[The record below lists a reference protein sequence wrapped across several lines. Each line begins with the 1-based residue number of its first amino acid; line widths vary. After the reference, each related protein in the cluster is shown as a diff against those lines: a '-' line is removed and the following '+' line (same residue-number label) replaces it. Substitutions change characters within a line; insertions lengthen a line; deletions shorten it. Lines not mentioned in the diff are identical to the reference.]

1 MTLDQSFE
9 ALKTLAQSEI
19 AKSRAAGRQSVADSL
34 SLALR
39 RIRQAQNDSD
49 IANLLVHADSSDARK
64 VACLVFDGD
73 HGRILLT
80 RGVPASSVTFPI
92 HNAPALLSV
101 IETRDIVV
109 AQASASELSEPLS
122 KALACNSADTGK
134 AHLIPVVVEDAV
146 RMVLILVQGAA
157 VDPSEAVQPAC
168 LSILCEAAALR
179 LEVVALEQIAARKAY
194 SPEPEQLVQIGGT
207 QTGVP
212 RWADLNAAEQSL
224 HLHAQRFAQVAVA
237 RMRVEQQAAV
247 RDGQNRRDLYSAL
260 RSEID
265 QARDQYRSQFLAG
278 QSKTMVDYLYLELVR
293 SLANEQDQLLG
304 SGFPGRLI

>member
-9 ALKTLAQSEI
+9 ALKTLAESEI
-19 AKSRAAGRQSVADSL
+19 AKSHAAGRQAVADSL
-34 SLALR
+34 SLTMR

-49 IANLLVHADSSDARK
+49 IANLLVHADPSYTSK
-64 VACLVFDGD
+64 VACLVFEGD
-73 HGRILLT
+73 HARILLS
-80 RGVPASSVTFPI
+80 RGILTSSVTFPI
-92 HNAPALLSV
+92 HHAPALLSV
-101 IETRDIVV
+101 IETRDMVV
-109 AQASASELSEPLS
+109 AQASASELSEPLAH
-122 KALACNSADTGK
+122 ALASESVETGK
-134 AHLIPVVVEDAV
+134 AHLIPVVVDDAV
-146 RMVLILVQGAA
+146 RMVLILVERAA
-157 VDPSEAVQPAC
+157 EAVEPAS

-179 LEVVALEQIAARKAY
+179 LELIALQETSARRAH
-194 SPEPEQLVQIGGT
+194 SPEPEQLVQIGNA
-207 QTGVP
+207 QTNAL

-265 QARDQYRSQFLAG
+265 QAREQYRVQFLTG
-278 QSKTMVDYLYLELVR
+278 QSKTMVDYLYLEIVR

-304 SGFPGRLI
+304 PGFPGRLI

>member
-9 ALKTLAQSEI
+9 ALKTLAESEI
-19 AKSRAAGRQSVADSL
+19 AKSHAAGRQAVADSL
-34 SLALR
+34 SLTMR

-49 IANLLVHADSSDARK
+49 IANLLVHADPSYTSK
-64 VACLVFDGD
+64 VACLVFEGD
-73 HGRILLT
+73 HARILLS
-80 RGVPASSVTFPI
+80 RGILTSSVTFPI
-92 HNAPALLSV
+92 HYAPALLSV
-101 IETRDIVV
+101 IETRDMVV
-109 AQASASELSEPLS
+109 AQASASELSEPLAH
-122 KALACNSADTGK
+122 ALASESVETGK
-134 AHLIPVVVEDAV
+134 AHLIPVVVDDAV
-146 RMVLILVQGAA
+146 RMVLILVERAA
-157 VDPSEAVQPAC
+157 EAVEPAS

-179 LEVVALEQIAARKAY
+179 LELIALQETSARRAH
-194 SPEPEQLVQIGGT
+194 SAEPEQLVQIGNA
-207 QTGVP
+207 QTNAL

-265 QARDQYRSQFLAG
+265 QAREQYRVQFLTG
-278 QSKTMVDYLYLELVR
+278 QSKTMVDYLYLEIVR

-304 SGFPGRLI
+304 PGFPGRLI